1 MDNGR
6 TAVVVEDDHDVGD
19 AISGLLQ
26 KAGFDVSV
34 ARNGTDALT
43 VIRDER
49 PDLVT
54 LDLTLPDIDGVEVCR
69 QVRLVS
75 DCYVIVVSGRSAELD
90 RLIGLEVGAD
100 DYLVKPFSMRELQ
113 ARVAALFRR
122 PRSSDLLTDA
132 PPAPAAPRAT
142 NGVAAPERH
151 EGLVGCEHLLVD
163 TRSREVRIDGAEIE
177 LTRTEFDLLAH
188 LVTHPG
194 LVVAREHLLKGGVGH
209 RLRARQHPRRRRA
222 HGQPAPQAARHLA
235 RQPVDPHDPRRRVPV
250 RPLLRLSRQR
260 ADSRRVA
267 PRAPRTVIDA
277 LTSATVPKTAAA
289 SSASTTSRSG
299 EMAAT
304 SAGVVGSSA

>member
-1 MDNGR
+1 MDNRR
-6 TAVVVEDDHDVGD
+6 TAVVVEDDRDVGD
-19 AISGLLQ
+19 AISGLLL

-34 ARNGTDALT
+34 ASNGTDALA

-122 PRSSDLLTDA
+122 PRSSDLAAAEATT
-132 PPAPAAPRAT
+132 AAPDASAAAASDDHG
-142 NGVAAPERH
+142 GVA
-151 EGLVGCEHLLVD
+151 GCDDLLVD
-163 TRSREVRIDGAEIE
+163 SRAREVRVDGAEIE

-188 LVTHPG
+188 LVSNPG
-194 LVVAREHLLKGGVGH
+194 VVVAREDLLKAVWATDFVPDSTHVVDVHLANLRRKLRHASADNQWIRTIRGVGF
-209 RLRARQHPRRRRA
+209 RF
-222 HGQPAPQAARHLA
+222 
-235 RQPVDPHDPRRRVPV
+235 DPCC
-250 RPLLRLSRQR
+250 
-260 ADSRRVA
+260 A
-267 PRAPRTVIDA
+267 
-277 LTSATVPKTAAA
+277 
-289 SSASTTSRSG
+289 
-299 EMAAT
+299 
-304 SAGVVGSSA
+304 